1 MDVALAPA
9 TQIAL
14 DRLRCDLLVLGV
26 YAEERPLGGLAGLVD
41 WRLNGW
47 LSRLLAAGRFQG
59 RFGEQLLFPVGHRLG
74 PRRAL
79 LAGLGERALLDED
92 RLSEGIE
99 RLWASVARIV
109 EGAVAAPLLG
119 AVAGSIP
126 KRRALLLLTG
136 GARRYLSEVP
146 ALQRPHLTVLAAP
159 EDLRVLQSA
168 LDRRRTLTP
177 GVDPEG

>member
-9 TQIAL
+9 TLPSL
-14 DRLRCDLLVLGV
+14 DRLRCDLLVLGCCV
-26 YAEERPLGGLAGLVD
+26 EERPLRGIAGLVD

-47 LSRLLAAGRFQG
+47 LSRLLAGARFSG
-59 RFGEQLLFPVGHRLG
+59 RFGEQLLFPVGHRVG

-99 RLWASVARIV
+99 LLWAAAARIV
-109 EGAVAAPLLG
+109 EGAVAAPLMG
-119 AVAGSIP
+119 VAAGSLP

-136 GARRYLSEVP
+136 GARRHLGDL
-146 ALQRPHLTVLAAP
+146 ARLKRPRLTVLTAP
-159 EDLRVLQSA
+159 EDLRVLQST
-168 LDRRRTLTP
+168 LERRRTLTP
-177 GVDPEG
+177 RVDPEG